1 MVLTPVFANVNDLGV
16 IGPFTFLNSAG
27 VTTDPTSV
35 TITVTDPLG
44 NQVTYTYPTSAN
56 LIKVSTGVYQLN
68 LAPSVTDGL
77 WSFVWVGTGN
87 GVQEVEPGTL
97 RILPVTQGQMYAGVE
112 ELKDRL
118 GITDVN
124 TDFQC
129 QVAMQTASRWVER
142 HCGRFFYQQ
151 QATRTYVPY
160 SIYELPVDDLLSVTQ
175 LAVDYNG
182 FGVFDTIWNSSQ
194 FQLAI
199 YDDDFVPAVF
209 GESRPY
215 TLIRVTQTGQF
226 FPFVWPFS
234 RLDRV
239 QINGLWGWPAVPAAV
254 MHATVLI
261 ASELFK
267 LKDTPFG
274 LAGNAEYGIVQ
285 VHTPNSPLAL
295 ELLAPYRNP
304 RRKVGM

>member
-1 MVLTPVFANVNDLGV
+1 MAIIPLYANVNEIANITAV
-16 IGPFTFLNSAG
+16 FSVNNVP
-27 VTTDPTSV
+27 TDPTTVSL
-35 TITVTDPLG
+35 IVTDPQG
-44 NQVTYTYPTSAN
+44 NITTYTYNPGT
-56 LIKVSTGVYQLN
+56 IQRTGTGAYNQNVP
-68 LAPSVTDGL
+68 ATIDGL
-77 WSFVWVGTGN
+77 WSYTFIGTG
-87 GVQEVEPGTL
+87 VAADAQPGTL
-97 RILPVTQGQMYAGVE
+97 RVFPITVGQQYAGME

-118 GITDVN
+118 GITDTL
-124 TDFQC
+124 TDY
-129 QVAMQTASRWVER
+129 QVAIALQTASRWVER

-151 QATRTYVPY
+151 QATRTMVPY

-175 LAVDYNG
+175 LATDMNG
-182 FGVFDTIWNSSQ
+182 FGVFDTIWNSTQ

-199 YDDDFVPAVF
+199 HDDDFTPNVF

-215 TLIRVTQTGQF
+215 TLIRVTQTGFF

-239 QINGLWGWPAVPAAV
+239 QVNGLWGWPQVPAAV

-274 LAGNAEYGIVQ
+274 LAGNAEYGVVQ

-304 RRKVGM
+304 KRKVGI